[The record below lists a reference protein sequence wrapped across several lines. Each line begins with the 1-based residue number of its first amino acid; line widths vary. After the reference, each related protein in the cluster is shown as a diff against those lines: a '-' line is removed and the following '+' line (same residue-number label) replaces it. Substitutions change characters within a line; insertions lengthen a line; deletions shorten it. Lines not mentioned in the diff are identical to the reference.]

1 MIILFDIYVL
11 YSSHNISMKLG
22 LIHILL
28 ITSLRLEKLNHI
40 HRAKHWSP
48 STLGIISTIL
58 PHTMSSI
65 QFKKL
70 QDTPKNARKTHCQEL
85 KQLRKPDNRDNSDV
99 GISERNFNITVINRL
114 HSSGKMGLYT
124 WTGEFQQ
131 KDENYKMESNA
142 NTKIKNTTSEMENF
156 LAGLISRLDKTEER
170 INKLENRSIKII
182 QTKTLRKKSEGK
194 QTPEWI
200 IRLWSNIYEA

>member
-1 MIILFDIYVL
+1 
-11 YSSHNISMKLG
+11 
-22 LIHILL
+22 
-28 ITSLRLEKLNHI
+28 
-40 HRAKHWSP
+40 
-48 STLGIISTIL
+48 
-58 PHTMSSI
+58 
-65 QFKKL
+65 
-70 QDTPKNARKTHCQEL
+70 
-85 KQLRKPDNRDNSDV
+85 
-99 GISERNFNITVINRL
+99 
-114 HSSGKMGLYT
+114 MGLYT

-200 IRLWSNIYEA
+200 IRLWSNIYVA